1 MLNSSDILFIATS
14 LFIVLLSYYFLIVK
28 RKTDVVTLPPVQPP
42 QQRHVAAGAN
52 QRNVIQEDSDGEGE
66 EVKTK
71 RDAIKDARKR
81 EKKAQK
87 EVG

>member
-1 MLNSSDILFIATS
+1 MLNTSDILFIATS
-14 LFIVLLSYYFLIVK
+14 LLIILLSYYFLILR
-28 RKTDVVTLPPVQPP
+28 RKDEVPAFAPLQRVQ
-42 QQRHVAAGAN
+42 QTHVAAVPN
-52 QRNVIQEDSDGEGE
+52 QQNRIREESDEEE